1 MAFLKQVAQPT
12 DSESIQLIESLK
24 DQVRRLKSQQNEEE
38 DVNNS
43 KAKKL
48 QQLLDEAEIDRQTLV
63 EKVRKLEMQK
73 GRVEDLLKQS
83 MKGGNMDLIDEVGI
97 LVRRIEFL
105 EEQSDKRAKSTYLE
119 SQEPYVREI

>member
-1 MAFLKQVAQPT
+1 M
-12 DSESIQLIESLK
+12 
-24 DQVRRLKSQQNEEE
+24 
-38 DVNNS
+38 
-43 KAKKL
+43 
-48 QQLLDEAEIDRQTLV
+48 DEAEIDRQTLV